1 MHLKSEKHRTNEL
14 TQNTYNT
21 PEASKS
27 SKNQHKYHIQIFQ
40 NVIGPK
46 TAKKSKNKLKSL
58 KLNTRPV
65 YLKELQTTRTTR
77 QYMKKNH
84 AHGVFLYTL
93 AFHIDSTELKN
104 EVICE
109 LSTCPVG

>member
-1 MHLKSEKHRTNEL
+1 M
-14 TQNTYNT
+14 Y
-21 PEASKS
+21 
-27 SKNQHKYHIQIFQ
+27 
-40 NVIGPK
+40 
-46 TAKKSKNKLKSL
+46 
-58 KLNTRPV
+58 
-65 YLKELQTTRTTR
+65 QTTRTTR

-84 AHGVFLYTL
+84 AYGVFLYTL

>member
-58 KLNTRPV
+58 KVEHPTCV
-65 YLKELQTTRTTR
+65 FERTTNYSNYSPIYEKESCTWR
-77 QYMKKNH
+77 FSLHTGISYR
-84 AHGVFLYTL
+84 
-93 AFHIDSTELKN
+93 
-104 EVICE
+104 
-109 LSTCPVG
+109 